1 MEQQVNKTAESANNN
16 SSASTKSAE
25 EASGYIWKTFVGN
38 KKREDF
44 LKIAIFMLIAING
57 LLAFFLYG
65 QKNQRSVYVI
75 DSGMPKLASLISNDS
90 RVDEQINFF
99 IKLWTQLLIEI
110 DASSY
115 KESRN
120 TLKTLSS
127 QNLMRR
133 VLTAESASSNRL
145 MKEIL
150 QSETTR
156 LRVLDVIIDRIER
169 RGSIIDVYYS
179 EIIQID
185 LPNGSERYITS
196 HKAELVTTHYSF
208 NGVGLMMVDVDN
220 LWKLERRA

>member
-1 MEQQVNKTAESANNN
+1 MEHPVNNTEEQVNNK
-16 SSASTKSAE
+16 SSVSTKTAE

-44 LKIAIFMLIAING
+44 LKIAIFLLIAVNG

-75 DSGMPKLASLISNDS
+75 DSGMPKLANLISNDS
-90 RVDEQINFF
+90 RVDEQVNFF
-99 IKLWTQLLIEI
+99 IKLWTQLLVEI

-115 KESRN
+115 KESRS

-127 QNLMRR
+127 QNLMQR
-133 VLTAESASSNRL
+133 VLTAESASSNLL
-145 MKEIL
+145 MKEII

-169 RGSIIDVYYS
+169 RGSTIDVYYS

-185 LPNGSERYITS
+185 LPNGSEKYITS
-196 HKAELVTTHYSF
+196 HKAELVTTNYSF
-208 NGVGLMMVDVDN
+208 NGVGLMMVDLDN
-220 LWKLERRA
+220 LWKLERKA